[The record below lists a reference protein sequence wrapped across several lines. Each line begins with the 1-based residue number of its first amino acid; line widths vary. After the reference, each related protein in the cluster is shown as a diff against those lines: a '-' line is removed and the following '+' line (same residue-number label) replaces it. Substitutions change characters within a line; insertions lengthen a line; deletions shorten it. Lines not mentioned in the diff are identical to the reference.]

1 MIIRRIYFPFP
12 TSINTN
18 THRRIKNGEKGELVE
33 ATRVFLVNEAE
44 KTEILG
50 WGKFLVQ
57 IACLLKNSFP
67 YLLLR
72 SGKSKDYET
81 LMDECCKQF
90 SFAHRQITEG
100 VEDLRW
106 NYVTFPME
114 VPEREA

>member
-1 MIIRRIYFPFP
+1 M
-12 TSINTN
+12 
-18 THRRIKNGEKGELVE
+18 
-33 ATRVFLVNEAE
+33 FLVNEAE

-81 LMDECCKQF
+81 LMDDCCMQF